1 MFIVSICAGI
11 KDSSAEDITNIMWW
25 PKAKH
30 VISVKRDEH
39 SQVKKRSKVG
49 FWTKNLNRMYIASF
63 NVLLRSPGG
72 TPLKTRSQN
81 TSVPADSDP
90 AAIIAHALQRK
101 FSHSVFKDSPGQ
113 QPLNASSTHCEWNLL
128 TPGTICIE
136 HPFHIL
142 HSLLSINKIVWGVM
156 IDTLI
161 SDNMWLRMPC
171 SLTF

>member
-1 MFIVSICAGI
+1 MPYTHARTCMHKAMFIVSICAGI

-113 QPLNASSTHCEWNLL
+113 QPLNASSTLWMKFVDTWNNLYR
-128 TPGTICIE
+128 T
-136 HPFHIL
+136 
-142 HSLLSINKIVWGVM
+142 SIPYLAFPVEY
-156 IDTLI
+156 
-161 SDNMWLRMPC
+161 
-171 SLTF
+171 